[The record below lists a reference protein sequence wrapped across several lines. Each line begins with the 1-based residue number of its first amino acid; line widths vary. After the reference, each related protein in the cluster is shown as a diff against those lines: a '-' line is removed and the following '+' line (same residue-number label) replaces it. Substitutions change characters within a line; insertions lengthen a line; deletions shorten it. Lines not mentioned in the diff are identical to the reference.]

1 MLKKNVIL
9 GLILV
14 VLLTAT
20 ACSSPADEELILA
33 TTTSTENSGLL
44 AEILPDFEAT
54 SGYTVKTVA
63 VGTGNALQM
72 GRDGEADVLLV
83 HARPDE
89 DLMVEEG
96 YAPYRADVMYND
108 FVILGPEGAGT
119 YESLEEALS
128 SIQEDE
134 LTFVSRGD
142 NSGTH
147 KKEMS
152 LWASLA
158 VTPEWADYLSAG
170 KGMGDVLLMADEME
184 GYTMSDRATY
194 LSMQDN
200 LDMTIVYD
208 GDERLFNPYGVLP
221 VSSDLHPEVNAEAA
235 EAFVTWITSEE
246 VQTQIEAF
254 GKASFGQSL
263 FFPSAE

>member
-1 MLKKNVIL
+1 MLKRMITL
-9 GLILV
+9 TIALV
-14 VLLTAT
+14 VLVSLV

-44 AEILPDFEAT
+44 AEILPDFEAS

-89 DLMVEEG
+89 ELMVEEG
-96 YAPYRADVMYND
+96 YAPYREDVMYND
-108 FVILGPEGAGT
+108 FVLLGPAGSDSFG
-119 YESLEEALS
+119 SLEDALMSVHDEALV
-128 SIQEDE
+128 
-134 LTFVSRGD
+134 FVSRGD

-152 LWASLA
+152 LWESMG

-184 GYTMSDRATY
+184 AYTMSDRATY

-200 LDMTIVYD
+200 LDLEIVYE

-221 VSSDLHPEVNAEAA
+221 VSGELHPEVNTEAA
-235 EAFVTWITSEE
+235 EAFVEWITSAD
-246 VQTQIEAF
+246 VQSQIEAF
-254 GKASFGQSL
+254 GKESFGQSL